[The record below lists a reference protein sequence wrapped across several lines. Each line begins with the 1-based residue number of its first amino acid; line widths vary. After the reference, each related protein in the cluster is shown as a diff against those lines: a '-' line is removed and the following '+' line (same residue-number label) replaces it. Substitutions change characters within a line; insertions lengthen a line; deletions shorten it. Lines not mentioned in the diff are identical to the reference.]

1 MGGAMSTKTESEY
14 RLPLSARAKDKS
26 LAVGIEAAI
35 SPVITTSLPE
45 LATANASGNSATIAS
60 AADAV
65 IGKFTI
71 AGEANAASEADDDG
85 LTLNFPIP
93 VPASS
98 VGNAQS
104 DRFTIYDGYFALNRL
119 QEDASKERA
128 MEALTVALA
137 VVMKDAAKAESEK
150 RGVTTIEF
158 GLLRQALAVVI
169 EVLTETET
177 ITE

>member
-1 MGGAMSTKTESEY
+1 MKDTDCDY
-14 RLPLSARAKDKS
+14 RLPLPTPAQAKS
-26 LAVGIEAAI
+26 LAEGIEAAI
-35 SPVITTSLPE
+35 SPVITSLAE
-45 LATANASGNSATIAS
+45 LATANASGDPSTIAS

-65 IGKFTI
+65 IGKFTT
-71 AGEANAASEADDDG
+71 AVEANLAIEADDDG

-93 VPASS
+93 VPADS
-98 VGNAQS
+98 VGKSLGDRFNIYDLFFEVNRLPESATNAQ
-104 DRFTIYDGYFALNRL
+104 AL
-119 QEDASKERA
+119 
-128 MEALTVALA
+128 EALTVALA

-169 EVLTETET
+169 EVLIETET

>member
-1 MGGAMSTKTESEY
+1 MNTTIESDY
-14 RLPLSARAKDKS
+14 RLPLPTPAQAKS
-26 LAVGIEAAI
+26 LAEGIEAAV
-35 SPVITTSLPE
+35 SPVITTSLAE
-45 LATANASGNSATIAS
+45 LATANASGNLATIAS

-71 AGEANAASEADDDG
+71 AVEADAPIEADDED

-93 VPASS
+93 VPADS
-98 VGNAQS
+98 VGKAPG
-104 DRFTIYDGYFALNRL
+104 DRFNIYDLFFEVNRL
-119 QEDASKERA
+119 PESATKAQAL
-128 MEALTVALA
+128 EALSVALA

-177 ITE
+177 STE